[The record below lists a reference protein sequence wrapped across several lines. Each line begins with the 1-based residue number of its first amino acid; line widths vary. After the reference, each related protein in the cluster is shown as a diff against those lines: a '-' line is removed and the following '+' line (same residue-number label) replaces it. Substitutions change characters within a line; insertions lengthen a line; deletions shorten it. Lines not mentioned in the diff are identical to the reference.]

1 MERGTAAPT
10 RFLAHVYCSQTTGWN
25 GVLLGTELGFG
36 PSDIVLYG
44 DLAAPT
50 ERGTVAPPYF
60 PVLH

>member
-1 MERGTAAPT
+1 M
-10 RFLAHVYCSQTTGWN
+10 
-25 GVLLGTELGFG
+25 LLGTELGFG